1 MTTKITF
8 DESLEDDDWGLIISA
23 KGQLKG
29 LFIPDGKDED
39 EVPDAIVEMC
49 IEYFGI
55 DVTEEETIH

>member
-8 DESLEDDDWGLIISA
+8 EESLDEDDWGLIISA
-23 KGQLKG
+23 KGELKG

-39 EVPDAIVEMC
+39 EVPNKIVELC
-49 IEYFGI
+49 IQYFGI

>member
-23 KGQLKG
+23 NGQLKG

-39 EVPDAIVEMC
+39 EVPDTIVEMC
-49 IEYFGI
+49 IQFFGI